1 MAVRVCHLSS
11 VRESHD
17 LCMFRRSCVSLA
29 GAGYEVYLVARGDS
43 REDMGVHVTGVGEPP
58 RSRLRRMLFFT
69 RRICR
74 EALKTDAEVYQ
85 IHDPELLPFALRLK
99 RRGRRVVFD
108 SHELYTE
115 LIKSKHYLR
124 FGRQAAWL
132 YGIFER
138 YVLRRI
144 DAVIFPAARNGKE
157 VFSGIARRTVTIGNY
172 ALKEE
177 LYSQY
182 VPVEKPEFRLCFV
195 GDMTPDR
202 GIENLIRTADRSGTG
217 LFLVGDF
224 HPPSYGEAVR
234 RMPESRCVEFLG
246 RLDRERV
253 REVLA
258 RSSVGMCTMPDGGQ
272 YNICDTFN
280 MKVYDYMAMG
290 LPVVLSDS
298 AYARRVLERYEFGIL
313 VDPADVEETARVVRR
328 LAEHPEEAARMGRE
342 GRRAIA
348 EEFNWDT
355 QAEKLLALYRDLT
368 GGPEGRGNP

>member
-144 DAVIFPAARNGKE
+144 DAVIFPAARNGRE

-202 GIENLIRTADRSGTG
+202 GIENLIRAADRSGAG

-313 VDPADVEETARVVRR
+313 VDPADVEETARAVRR